1 MNNAIPE
8 LRTAVARR
16 ITREIEDALFHN
28 YPGEGLLGAL
38 APDHHLGRMFI
49 ELPHAIQWKELNQR
63 VNWAGLTAA
72 EKDQVTARV
81 LEDVREKVPEEIF
94 PATWFDGIIISV
106 DQNAKV
112 FDLAEVKKQIDTP
125 DRTQNLDE
133 RVCAPE
139 TSLPTV
145 KKPVPA

>member
-1 MNNAIPE
+1 MNTAMPE
-8 LRTAVARR
+8 SRTDLAKR
-16 ITREIEDALFHN
+16 ITREIEDALFHH
-28 YPGEGLLGAL
+28 YPGEALLGVL
-38 APDHHLGRMFI
+38 APDFDLGTMFI
-49 ELPHAIQWKELNQR
+49 ELPYAMQWKELNER

-72 EKDQVTARV
+72 EKDQVVTRV
-81 LEDVREKVPEEIF
+81 LEDVREKVPEEIY

-112 FDLAEVKKQIDTP
+112 FDLAEVKRQIDTP

-139 TSLPTV
+139 RCIPRV